1 MSVGIGRLNPAFG
14 SSRSASSAY
23 QKWPTRRL
31 AFHATAPSQRAGL
44 LTHLKFEN
52 RAGET
57 GRWCAPL
64 RVPHPRGGAGGDP
77 TSAGAR
83 RPSLSLRHGV
93 SLGGPLT
100 RARVRLLG
108 PCFKTG
114 RVGCRHRRRPLAPVR
129 GPVPARRRDAVGGGR
144 GWEGVAGKARQRS
157 SPSAPGEAARSWQRG
172 CNARRRSD
180 EPPSP
185 RTLPSRPR
193 AGRGAPPRRKC
204 ARRGTGPAGGRSREG
219 IRTAPARP
227 TWPAELNPPG
237 GLRGPHP
244 FTSQR
249 FHALL
254 NSLFKVLFNFPLRY
268 LSTIGL
274 VPVFSL
280 RWSLPPALGC
290 IPKQPD
296 SEKTAPLRDGGRY
309 RPHTIHGLSLDQ
321 KDSGPRSSPGE
332 AVFRT
337 PHFPRPP
344 DGRGFG
350 AGLFP
355 LHSPLLRES
364 WAGRKRGVRRGPE
377 PPSRRSETDARPRRG
392 QRGWR
397 NHRQPRSSSGE
408 RGLVLGGRRVRGRPE
423 EGRGPVSGAAFFP
436 CDGPKRGPPNPPGG
450 GKGSSRSMAKRPSDR
465 RSPGKNPGPQGR
477 PGAVKAPFP
486 PRDATRA
493 SVRGV
498 GGALFQSLN
507 RRPRPETVDWAQVPG
522 RARRRRPPPLRG
534 GNRCRKGEGGRAP
547 GLPRRLRAG
556 VGPVLRKKPNPGAP
570 LRRRPGDR
578 AAVGGLG
585 GRKAV
590 ASHPFP
596 PPTSGLR
603 SRAGPPP
610 AQERGPVER
619 CLGRVGQGR
628 GGGAARASLPSLR
641 PAGLWSGRFGRFT
654 GRLGLL
660 GLSGGKGGGR
670 RPSARPARNRPGG
683 QEPLAHKPG
692 GPAREGPG
700 RAGWDIQSVRVA
712 RGVCHGAQNLGYSA
726 RFWGDFQLVR
736 AARIV
741 CPWSSKLGYV
751 AKGTHR
757 RSSKTSLL
765 HIRLHLFEYP
775 APRPIARNATKI
787 PFCGPRVTFRAGTTV
802 GHTAPEHLRAV
813 AWAQERTTGSC
824 LGSLEPGD
832 SPECGDPTRNSGKR
846 TLQRRRVR
854 NLRVPRVPGAKN

>member
-1 MSVGIGRLNPAFG
+1 MAEPPAAALVERVTD
-14 SSRSASSAY
+14 RS
-23 QKWPTRRL
+23 P
-31 AFHATAPSQRAGL
+31 
-44 LTHLKFEN
+44 LT
-52 RAGET
+52 GEE
-57 GRWCAPL
+57 
-64 RVPHPRGGAGGDP
+64 VDGAG
-77 TSAGAR
+77 
-83 RPSLSLRHGV
+83 RPFF
-93 SLGGPLT
+93 P
-100 RARVRLLG
+100 
-108 PCFKTG
+108 
-114 RVGCRHRRRPLAPVR
+114 
-129 GPVPARRRDAVGGGR
+129 
-144 GWEGVAGKARQRS
+144 
-157 SPSAPGEAARSWQRG
+157 
-172 CNARRRSD
+172 RRS
-180 EPPSP
+180 
-185 RTLPSRPR
+185 
-193 AGRGAPPRRKC
+193 
-204 ARRGTGPAGGRSREG
+204 
-219 IRTAPARP
+219 
-227 TWPAELNPPG
+227 
-237 GLRGPHP
+237 
-244 FTSQR
+244 
-249 FHALL
+249 
-254 NSLFKVLFNFPLRY
+254 
-268 LSTIGL
+268 
-274 VPVFSL
+274 
-280 RWSLPPALGC
+280 
-290 IPKQPD
+290 
-296 SEKTAPLRDGGRY
+296 
-309 RPHTIHGLSLDQ
+309 
-321 KDSGPRSSPGE
+321 
-332 AVFRT
+332 
-337 PHFPRPP
+337 
-344 DGRGFG
+344 
-350 AGLFP
+350 
-355 LHSPLLRES
+355 
-364 WAGRKRGVRRGPE
+364 
-377 PPSRRSETDARPRRG
+377 
-392 QRGWR
+392 
-397 NHRQPRSSSGE
+397 E

-465 RSPGKNPGPQGR
+465 RSPGKNPGPQGVWLCGDR
-477 PGAVKAPFP
+477 PSGRCKGPLLP

-556 VGPVLRKKPNPGAP
+556 VEKKPNPGAP

-619 CLGRVGQGR
+619 CLGRGEAAGPLAPPFPHSAPRGCGR
-628 GGGAARASLPSLR
+628 AASGGSRGVSVS
-641 PAGLWSGRFGRFT
+641 
-654 GRLGLL
+654 L

>member
-129 GPVPARRRDAVGGGR
+129 GPVPARRRDAVGCALRTVRPGR
-144 GWEGVAGKARQRS
+144 QS
-157 SPSAPGEAARSWQRG
+157 
-172 CNARRRSD
+172 RRR
-180 EPPSP
+180 
-185 RTLPSRPR
+185 RGAPSRAVAPAATPPHPR
-193 AGRGAPPRRKC
+193 EGEDEAGRGSPGRRGSGRLPRPRGKRRGRGRGAVTLDAGATSHLPLGPFQADPEPVAAHRRGGNC

-628 GGGAARASLPSLR
+628 GGGAARASLPSLPPR
-641 PAGLWSGRFGRFT
+641 GAVVGPLREVHGASRSHSGSAGAKAGA
-654 GRLGLL
+654 
-660 GLSGGKGGGR
+660 GGQV
-670 RPSARPARNRPGG
+670 PARRGTDPGG

-712 RGVCHGAQNLGYSA
+712 RGFATELKTWA
-726 RFWGDFQLVR
+726 TLRDFGETSS
-736 AARIV
+736 
-741 CPWSSKLGYV
+741 WS
-751 AKGTHR
+751 
-757 RSSKTSLL
+757 
-765 HIRLHLFEYP
+765 E
-775 APRPIARNATKI
+775 
-787 PFCGPRVTFRAGTTV
+787 
-802 GHTAPEHLRAV
+802 
-813 AWAQERTTGSC
+813 
-824 LGSLEPGD
+824 
-832 SPECGDPTRNSGKR
+832 
-846 TLQRRRVR
+846 QRE
-854 NLRVPRVPGAKN
+854 